1 MRPDSVWVQMATV
14 GVAATAR
21 LAAQARARRPD
32 VDFVDAPVSGSREPA
47 ETGRL
52 LILASGSQAVVR
64 WLEPVFAALGR
75 RTMSLGPVGAGSK
88 MKLVLNTLL
97 AFETEAAAEVSALAQ
112 RLDVDRG
119 ALDDALRDNPLASGY
134 ATTKLTRMIDGDYDA
149 DFALEWALKDLDL
162 VASDAGVD
170 VAPVAA
176 AIADPWRPLVRQ
188 GWGGLDVAAARR
200 GLGAEVS

>member
-1 MRPDSVWVQMATV
+1 MSRTGGGDARDDGPGLDAMRPDSVWVRMATV

-112 RLDVDRG
+112 RLDVDR
-119 ALDDALRDNPLASGY
+119 ARSTTRCETTRWPLD
-134 ATTKLTRMIDGDYDA
+134 TR
-149 DFALEWALKDLDL
+149 
-162 VASDAGVD
+162 
-170 VAPVAA
+170 
-176 AIADPWRPLVRQ
+176 RP
-188 GWGGLDVAAARR
+188 
-200 GLGAEVS
+200 S